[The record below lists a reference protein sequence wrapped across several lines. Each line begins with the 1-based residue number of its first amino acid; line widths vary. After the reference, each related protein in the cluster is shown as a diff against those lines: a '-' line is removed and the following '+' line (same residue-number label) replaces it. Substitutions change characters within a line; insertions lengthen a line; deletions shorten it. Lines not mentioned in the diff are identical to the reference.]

1 MTIEE
6 LMTRRPE
13 VEFPVSLSPAQCEQF
28 RECGFTS
35 IERITTD
42 AELAWLGEIYDR
54 LFAERI
60 NPVPGAFVDIVRPNG
75 TSPNGTS
82 EVDSQKQILLPELKF
97 PELRKTAFWR
107 NGRQLA
113 SILLGLELTDMRGW
127 GHMIRKPPRDNDN
140 GALPWHQDE
149 AYWDRSF
156 RYHATSC
163 WMPLD
168 PATVESGCMSF
179 IPGSHRSGVR
189 EHQATGGDFARHV
202 VSVEG
207 VDNALAVPAPV
218 PAGGAVFHHCRT
230 LHSSGPN
237 RSARVRRAY
246 SNEWQRQPLKR

>member
-1 MTIEE
+1 LTIEE
-6 LMTRRPE
+6 LMARRPE
-13 VEFPVSLSPAQCEQF
+13 VEFPVRLSPAQCDQF

-42 AELAWLGEIYDR
+42 EELAWLGEIYNR
-54 LFAERI
+54 LFAERV
-60 NPVPGAFVDIVRPNG
+60 NPVPGAYVDLVRPNG
-75 TSPNGTS
+75 SS
-82 EVDSQKQILLPELKF
+82 EVASQAQILLPELKF

-113 SILLGLELTDMRGW
+113 STLLGLELSAVKGW
-127 GHMIRKPPRDNDN
+127 GHMIRKPPHDS

-156 RYHATSC
+156 KYHATSC
-163 WMPLD
+163 WMPLG
-168 PATVESGCMSF
+168 PATIESGCMSF

-189 EHQATGGDFARHV
+189 EHRPTGGDFVAHV

-207 VDNALAVPAPV
+207 VDDSLAVPAPV
-218 PAGGAVFHHCRT
+218 GAGGAVFHHCRT

-246 SNEWQRQPLKR
+246 SNEFQLEPVKR

>member
-1 MTIEE
+1 LTLEE
-6 LMTRRPE
+6 LMTRRPQA
-13 VEFPVSLSPAQCEQF
+13 EFPVSLTPAQIEQF

-42 AELAWLGEIYDR
+42 TELAWLGEIYDR

-60 NPVPGAFVDIVRPNG
+60 NPVPGAYVDLVKPNG
-75 TSPNGTS
+75 SS
-82 EVDSQKQILLPELKF
+82 EADSQAQILLPELQF

-107 NGRQLA
+107 NGRRLA
-113 SILLGLELTDMRGW
+113 SALLGLELSAVRGW
-127 GHMIRKPPRDNDN
+127 GHMIRKPARDTDS

-156 RYHATSC
+156 TYMATSC

-189 EHQATGGDFARHV
+189 EHRKTGGDFVGHV

-207 VDNALAVPAPV
+207 VDPMLAVPVPV
-218 PAGGAVFHHCRT
+218 DAGGAVFHHCRT

-246 SNEWQRQPLKR
+246 ANEWQLEPVKR

>member
-1 MTIEE
+1 VTIEE
-6 LMTRRPE
+6 LMSRRPE

-28 RECGFTS
+28 RECGFTF

-42 AELAWLGEIYDR
+42 DEVAWLGEIYDR

-60 NPVPGAFVDIVRPNG
+60 NPVPGAYVELVR
-75 TSPNGTS
+75 PNGTS
-82 EVDSQKQILLPELKF
+82 EVDSQAQILLPELRF

-107 NGRQLA
+107 NGRKLA
-113 SILLGLELTDMRGW
+113 SILLGLELAAVKGW
-127 GHMIRKPPRDNDN
+127 GHMIRKPPRDSDS
-140 GALPWHQDE
+140 GSLPWHQDE

-156 RYHATSC
+156 SYKAVGC

-189 EHQATGGDFARHV
+189 EHQRTGGDFAGHV

-207 VDNALAVPAPV
+207 VDPSLAVPAPV
-218 PAGGAVFHHCRT
+218 DAGGAIFHHCRT

-246 SNEWQRQPLKR
+246 ANEWQLEPVKR

>member
-1 MTIEE
+1 MPLTIEE

-35 IERITTD
+35 IDRITTD

-168 PATVESGCMSF
+168 PATLESGCMSF
-179 IPGSHRSGVR
+179 IPGSHRSGVASIR
-189 EHQATGGDFARHV
+189 RPVATSRDTSCRLRASITRWR
-202 VSVEG
+202 SC
-207 VDNALAVPAPV
+207 
-218 PAGGAVFHHCRT
+218 AG
-230 LHSSGPN
+230 S
-237 RSARVRRAY
+237 RRRRGLPSLPDAAFIGT
-246 SNEWQRQPLKR
+246 

>member
-13 VEFPVSLSPAQCEQF
+13 GEFPVRLSEANCEQF

-42 AELAWLGEIYDR
+42 KELAWLGEVYDR
-54 LFAERI
+54 MFAERI
-60 NPVPGAFVDIVRPNG
+60 SPVPGAFVDVVRPNG
-75 TSPNGTS
+75 TSD
-82 EVDSQKQILLPELKF
+82 VDSQKQILLPELKF
-97 PELRKTAFWR
+97 SELQKTTFWR
-107 NGRQLA
+107 NGRTLA
-113 SILLGLELTDMRGW
+113 ALLLGLELKDMRGW
-127 GHMIRKPPRDNDN
+127 GHMIRKPPRDTES

-156 RYHATSC
+156 KYHATSC

-189 EHQATGGDFARHV
+189 EHRPTGGDFATHV
-202 VSVEG
+202 VSVED
-207 VDNALAVPAPV
+207 VDNTLAVPVPV

-246 SNEWQRQPLKR
+246 SNEWQLEPVPR

>member
-6 LMTRRPE
+6 LMTLRPE
-13 VEFPVSLSPAQCEQF
+13 AEFPVELSSEQCAQF
-28 RECGFTS
+28 RESGFTT

-42 AELAWLGEIYDR
+42 EELAWLGEIYDKM
-54 LFAERI
+54 FAERI
-60 NPVPGAFVDIVRPNG
+60 SPIPGAFVDIIRPNG
-75 TSPNGTS
+75 TSET
-82 EVDSQKQILLPELKF
+82 DSQKQILLPELKF

-107 NGRQLA
+107 NGRMLAAQL
-113 SILLGLELTDMRGW
+113 LNLELSQVRGW
-127 GHMIRKPPRDNDN
+127 GHMIRKPPHDGDS

-149 AYWDRSF
+149 AYWDRSLK
-156 RYHATSC
+156 YHATSC

-189 EHQATGGDFARHV
+189 EHRATEGDFASHV

-207 VDNALAVPAPV
+207 VDSTLALAVPV

-246 SNEWQRQPLKR
+246 SNEWQLEPVKR

>member
-1 MTIEE
+1 MTIDE
-6 LMTRRPE
+6 LMARRPE
-13 VEFPVSLSPAQCEQF
+13 VEFAVNLTPAQCEQF
-28 RECGFTS
+28 RESGFTS
-35 IERITTD
+35 IERITTYT
-42 AELAWLGEIYDR
+42 ELAWLGDIYDKM
-54 LFAERI
+54 FAERI
-60 NPVPGAFVDIVRPNG
+60 SFVPDAFVDVLRPNG
-75 TSPNGTS
+75 TTD
-82 EVDSQKQILLPELKF
+82 VDSQKQILLPELKF

-107 NGRQLA
+107 NGRRLA
-113 SILLGLELTDMRGW
+113 AVLLGLELKDVRGW
-127 GHMIRKPPRDNDN
+127 GHMIRKPPRDGDY

-156 RYHATSC
+156 KYHATSC

-189 EHQATGGDFARHV
+189 EHRATGGDFATHV

-207 VDNALAVPAPV
+207 VDDALAVPVPV

-246 SNEWQRQPLKR
+246 SNEFQIEPVKRT

>member
-6 LMTRRPE
+6 LMARRPE
-13 VEFPVSLSPAQCEQF
+13 CEFLVRLSASQCDQF

-42 AELAWLGEIYDR
+42 EELAWLGEVYDR
-54 LFAERI
+54 MFAERI
-60 NPVPGAFVDIVRPNG
+60 SPVPGAFVDVVRPNG
-75 TSPNGTS
+75 TSD
-82 EVDSQKQILLPELKF
+82 VDSQKQILLPELKF
-97 PELRKTAFWR
+97 PELRKTTFWR
-107 NGRQLA
+107 NGQMLA
-113 SILLGLELTDMRGW
+113 STLLKLELAEVRGW
-127 GHMIRKPPRDNDN
+127 GHMIRKPPRDSDN

-156 RYHATSC
+156 TYHATSC

-168 PATVESGCMSF
+168 PATIESGCMSF

-189 EHQATGGDFARHV
+189 EHRPTGGDFATHV

-207 VDNALAVPAPV
+207 VDNSLAVPAPV

-246 SNEWQRQPLKR
+246 SNEWQLEPVKRS